1 MNHNASR
8 PVWLNDDWYF
18 DATRNIL
25 RKDGMQYEMEHQ
37 LFVLL
42 DYFVQREQ
50 QVLGKDRL
58 ITDNWPGKVVN
69 EDSLTV
75 AISKLRKV
83 FGEQA
88 KQPTLIKT
96 IPGIGYQF
104 IASVRQAEDAAPEAI
119 AKARR
124 RSILKAWPLF
134 AAVLLMSWLALPW
147 LLQEPEPMAQ
157 PQQDAGVT
165 ADITPLQRLI
175 QQSEQAER
183 SQIPDLLDKWR
194 NMLLQDPELVQ
205 GYWHLAW
212 LKIRLLGN
220 DLPEQPQHFAELN
233 ALLQRVVALEPG
245 HAEAWS
251 WLARIHFWH
260 RSDYAQSAAYF
271 EQALQLKEDANFYYA
286 YGEMLLAHG
295 QFEATFE
302 LANRALQMLPHLYA
316 FPGMAWAYQLSGH
329 TDEAWRELQRI
340 GQTER
345 QTKMWHCSALRISYE
360 LGLYEHTFQ
369 SLQWLLQQSD
379 EGRRH
384 LHEVTK
390 LYQTEGMP
398 AVFGYLLA
406 HEFTDDIGHY
416 RPPLSWARYA
426 ILTGDLET
434 AEQLFQQAA
443 ALRQIPLLWAAV
455 DPVYAP
461 LHQSPVFTNWLQ
473 SIQLSETML
482 AR

>member
-8 PVWLNDDWYF
+8 PVWLNDHWYL

-25 RKDGMQYEMEHQ
+25 RKDGVQYEMEHQ

-50 QVLGKDRL
+50 QVLGKDQL

-96 IPGIGYQF
+96 IPGVGYQF
-104 IASVRQAEDAAPEAI
+104 IASVRPAEQVLENSAQPHRSAM
-119 AKARR
+119 RR
-124 RSILKAWPLF
+124 AWPLF

-147 LLQEPEPMAQ
+147 LLQEPETMGQ
-157 PQQDAGVT
+157 PEQDAGVT
-165 ADITPLQRLI
+165 ADITPLQRLM

-183 SQIPDLLDKWR
+183 PQIPDLLDEWR

-205 GYWHLAW
+205 GYWYLAW

-233 ALLQRVVALEPG
+233 GLLQRVVALEPN

-295 QFEATFE
+295 QFESTFE
-302 LANRALQMLPHLYA
+302 LSNRALQMLPHLYA

-329 TDEAWRELQRI
+329 TEEAWHELQRI
-340 GQTER
+340 SQTER
-345 QTKMWHCSALRISYE
+345 ETKMWHCSALRISYE
-360 LGLYEHTFQ
+360 LGLYEQTFQ
-369 SLQWLLQQSD
+369 SLRWLLQQSD
-379 EGRRH
+379 EGLSH
-384 LHEVTK
+384 LDEVTK

-398 AVFGYLLA
+398 AVFGFLLA
-406 HEFTDDIGHY
+406 NQFTDDIGHY

-426 ILTGDLET
+426 ILTGDLAT
-434 AEQLFQQAA
+434 AEQYFQQAV

-461 LHQSPVFTNWLQ
+461 LHQSEVFTSWLQ
-473 SIQLSETML
+473 HIRLSGAVL